1 MCSTLY
7 AAEKRG
13 TMRRIILEQSVAH
26 DVLRNKQRND
36 TNHCRSP
43 VQHFTV
49 RLEDGKLSALVKVV
63 LRKLR
68 RDGTQRRDG
77 DGERKQREVLRVD
90 DVRRDARNHLGREDQ
105 LEGFLL
111 GDDFTRDGGD
121 EADHSR
127 ATVDELRG
135 FPVVSNV
142 FTS

>member
-7 AAEKRG
+7 DAEKHV
-13 TMRRIILEQSVAH
+13 TMQRIILEQSVAH

-68 RDGTQRRDG
+68 RDG
-77 DGERKQREVLRVD
+77 
-90 DVRRDARNHLGREDQ
+90 A
-105 LEGFLL
+105 
-111 GDDFTRDGGD
+111 
-121 EADHSR
+121 
-127 ATVDELRG
+127 
-135 FPVVSNV
+135 
-142 FTS
+142 

>member
-7 AAEKRG
+7 APEKHG
-13 TMRRIILEQSVAH
+13 TMRRVILEQSVAH

-36 TNHCRSP
+36 TNHRRSP

-68 RDGTQRRDG
+68 RDGAQRRDG

-111 GDDFTRDGGD
+111 GDDFTGDGGD

-135 FPVVSNV
+135 FAVVSNV